1 MNVVMTVAASSHEPE
16 LCDEQSKGAGLS
28 SSQLMSGTG
37 TEQPGA
43 LPDVHLFLL
52 R

>member
-1 MNVVMTVAASSHEPE
+1 MNVVMTVAASSHD
-16 LCDEQSKGAGLS
+16 CDEQSKGAGLS
-28 SSQLMSGTG
+28 SSQLMSGTS